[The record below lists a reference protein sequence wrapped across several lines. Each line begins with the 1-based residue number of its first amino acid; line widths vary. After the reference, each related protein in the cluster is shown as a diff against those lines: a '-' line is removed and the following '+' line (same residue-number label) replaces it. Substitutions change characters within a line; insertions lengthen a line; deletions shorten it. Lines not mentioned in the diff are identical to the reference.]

1 MEPQQSLNNPSSVPT
16 PSQTSPLVPAKRKR
30 RVGGMT
36 WILIGIAVLFAIGG
50 LLTAF
55 RKNAPLPQR
64 TVSTPP
70 RSYLGINEFEDAE
83 GGVEVRD
90 VWPPDSPAD
99 KAGLVG
105 GDIITAFDGHATVD
119 KKEMR
124 RLLADTPSGK
134 TVEIIYVRDGETKKA
149 SLTTMARAE
158 IDHLEGV
165 FINRGTNRG
174 QFGYEDAS
182 VVPVPGRNIKGVL
195 LERLSPS
202 GPAALAGLEEGDILI
217 EFDGTPIRTE
227 SELILRVRRAIPYST
242 VKVIVIR
249 GTEQLEI
256 PVKVGKQ
263 R

>member
-1 MEPQQSLNNPSSVPT
+1 MQPQESLNSPSSGPV
-16 PSQTSPLVPAKRKR
+16 PSQAGPPLVTKRR

-36 WILIGIAVLFAIGG
+36 WILIGIALLFAVGV

-55 RKNAPLPQR
+55 RKNVAPPPG
-64 TVSTPP
+64 TVSSPP
-70 RSYLGINEFEDAE
+70 RSYLGINQFEDAE
-83 GGVEVRD
+83 GGVTFRD

-119 KKEMR
+119 KKEMM

-134 TVEIIYVRDGETKKA
+134 TVEIVYTRDGETKKI

-158 IDHLEGV
+158 IQHLEGA

-174 QFGYEDAS
+174 QLGYEDAS
-182 VVPVPGRNIKGVL
+182 VVSVPGKNIKGVL

-202 GPAALAGLEEGDILI
+202 GPAALAGLAEGDIII
-217 EFDGTPIRTE
+217 EFDGAPIRTE
-227 SELILRVRRAIPYST
+227 SELILRVRRAVPYNT

-249 GTEQLEI
+249 GSEQLEI
-256 PVKVGKQ
+256 PVKIGKQ
-263 R
+263 G

>member
-1 MEPQQSLNNPSSVPT
+1 MEPQSLNNPTSVPT
-16 PSQTSPLVPAKRKR
+16 PSQTRPPVAKRR
-30 RVGGMT
+30 RRIGGMT
-36 WILIGIAVLFAIGG
+36 WILIGIALLFAVGG
-50 LLTAF
+50 ILTAF
-55 RKNAPLPQR
+55 RKNAPPPAR

-70 RSYLGINEFEDAE
+70 RSYIGINEFEDAE
-83 GGVEVRD
+83 GGVAVRD

-119 KKEMR
+119 KKEMK

-134 TVEIIYVRDGETKKA
+134 TVEIIYTRDGETKKI

-158 IDHLEGV
+158 IDHLEGL
-165 FINRGTNRG
+165 FINRGTNAG

-182 VVPVPGRNIKGVL
+182 VVPVPGKNIKGVL

-217 EFDGTPIRTE
+217 EFDGAPIRTE
-227 SELILRVRRAIPYST
+227 SELVLRVRRAIPYST

-249 GTEQLEI
+249 GTEELEI
-256 PVKVGKQ
+256 PVKMGK
-263 R
+263 RG

>member
-1 MEPQQSLNNPSSVPT
+1 MEAPKNLDHRVPT
-16 PSQTSPLVPAKRKR
+16 IRKR

-36 WILIGIAVLFAIGG
+36 WILIGIALLFVAGG
-50 LLTAF
+50 VMTAL
-55 RKNAPLPQR
+55 RKNVPLPAR
-64 TVSTPP
+64 NVSSPP

-83 GGVEVRD
+83 GGVAVRD

-105 GDIITAFDGHATVD
+105 GDIITVFDGHATVD

-124 RLLADTPSGK
+124 RLLAETPSGK
-134 TVEIIYVRDGETKKA
+134 TVEIIYVRDGETKKI

-165 FINRGTNRG
+165 FINRGTNAG

-182 VVPVPGRNIKGVL
+182 VVPVPGKNIKGVL
-195 LERLSPS
+195 LDRLSPS
-202 GPAALAGLEEGDILI
+202 GPAALAGLLEGDILI
-217 EFDGTPIRTE
+217 EFDGAPIRTE

-249 GTEQLEI
+249 GSEQLEI
-256 PVKVGKQ
+256 PVKIGK
-263 R
+263 RG

>member
-1 MEPQQSLNNPSSVPT
+1 MEAPKNLDHRVPT
-16 PSQTSPLVPAKRKR
+16 KRMR

-36 WILIGIAVLFAIGG
+36 WILIGIALLFAVGG
-50 LLTAF
+50 VMTAL
-55 RKNAPLPQR
+55 RKNVAPPVQN
-64 TVSTPP
+64 VSNPP

-83 GGVEVRD
+83 GGVAVRD
-90 VWPPDSPAD
+90 VWPPDSPAY

-105 GDIITAFDGHATVD
+105 GDIITVFDGRATVD
-119 KKEMR
+119 KKEMK
-124 RLLADTPSGK
+124 RLLAETPSGK
-134 TVEIIYVRDGETKKA
+134 TVEIIYVRDGETKKI

-165 FINRGTNRG
+165 FINRGTNAG

-182 VVPVPGRNIKGVL
+182 VVPVPGKNIKGVL

-202 GPAALAGLEEGDILI
+202 GPAALAGLLDGDIVI

-242 VKVIVIR
+242 VKVVVIR
-249 GTEQLEI
+249 GSEQLEI
-256 PVKVGKQ
+256 PVKIGK
-263 R
+263 RG